1 MLIPIL
7 IFKFYLTLINS
18 IIYGF
23 STVLGLIL
31 FSIAVSNSGGDDY
44 WAEGGMPLP
53 GEQQIEST
61 VDE

>member
-1 MLIPIL
+1 MIIPIL

-31 FSIAVSNSGGDDY
+31 FTFAVSNSGGDDY
-44 WAEGGMPLP
+44 LLEEGMPIQ
-53 GEQQIEST
+53 EVSKIEST
-61 VDE
+61 D

>member
-1 MLIPIL
+1 MIIPIL

-31 FSIAVSNSGGDDY
+31 FSIAVSNSGGNDY
-44 WAEGGMPLP
+44 LLEEGMPIQ
-53 GEQQIEST
+53 EVSKIEST
-61 VDE
+61 D

>member
-44 WAEGGMPLP
+44 LLEEGMPIQ
-53 GEQQIEST
+53 EVSKIEST
-61 VDE
+61 D

>member
-23 STVLGLIL
+23 STVLGLLL
-31 FSIAVSNSGGDDY
+31 FSFAVSNSGGNDY
-44 WAEGGMPLP
+44 LLEEGMPIQ
-53 GEQQIEST
+53 EVSKIESIK
-61 VDE
+61 

>member
-44 WAEGGMPLP
+44 LLEEGMPIQ
-53 GEQQIEST
+53 EISKTEST
-61 VDE
+61 D

>member
-23 STVLGLIL
+23 STVLGLLL
-31 FSIAVSNSGGDDY
+31 FSFAVSNSGGNDY
-44 WAEGGMPLP
+44 LLEEGMPIQ
-53 GEQQIEST
+53 EVSKFEST
-61 VDE
+61 D